1 MMNRWFAL
9 STIEVAFSGIRRLVS
24 LIFTVCVLF
33 SLSGCGG
40 GSNVK
45 TDSPA
50 NTEVLAKK
58 IQLGKSYIQTGNF
71 ERARFHLRDALKLSP
86 ESAEVHD
93 ALALMFMATDEMA
106 LADEYFKKSLS
117 RDPDNSRYRNNY
129 ASFLMS
135 QQRYAEAAQ
144 EFNRVV
150 EDVLYENRTDAM
162 VSLGVCQR
170 ELGNTSAAV
179 DLFAKV
185 LRFNRLHPVA
195 LYYTSLMYYEAGSI
209 AMAHNYWQRLTMS
222 SSESAA
228 SLLLGIDI
236 AEAQGRNNDAAS
248 MAIKLSSLYGD
259 SKEFQEYQ
267 KRQ

>member
-1 MMNRWFAL
+1 MLGLRRFFAL
-9 STIEVAFSGIRRLVS
+9 SLALSVA
-24 LIFTVCVLF
+24 
-33 SLSGCGG
+33 LSISACGG
-40 GSNVK
+40 NSNVK
-45 TDSPA
+45 AEASA
-50 NTEVLAKK
+50 NPEVLQKK

-93 ALALMFMATDEMA
+93 ALALMFMATDETA
-106 LADEYFKKSLS
+106 LADEYFKKALS
-117 RDPDNSRYRNNY
+117 REPNNSRYRNNY

-135 QQRYAEAAQ
+135 QQRYGEAAQ
-144 EFNRVV
+144 EFQRVV

-170 ELGNTSAAV
+170 ELGNTSAAA

-209 AMAHNYWQRLTMS
+209 GMAHNYWQRLTMS
-222 SSESAA
+222 SAESAA

-236 AEAQGRNNDAAS
+236 AEAQGRDNDAAS
-248 MAIKLSSLYGD
+248 MAIKLSSLYGE
-259 SKEFQEYQ
+259 SREYQ
-267 KRQ
+267 AYKKRQ